1 MVATVGMKK
10 LVDCVFFGS
19 GLVSMHCSGS
29 FEEEGEAGLCTVV
42 LVLKS

>member
-1 MVATVGMKK
+1 MKK
-10 LVDCVFFGS
+10 LVDWVLFGF